1 VVGDTFVKWLELIQ
15 TFFDEDVVVPP
26 VIARDPFAHFTDE
39 YVGVRFTGGGP
50 APGGGAES
58 KRTIKE
64 QIMGDHVGFRHAGDA
79 ATHQDV
85 VIHQDWPVVHLQ
97 EDVIAFG
104 GIDDVARDADPT
116 PENWTVL
123 KESSA
128 G

>member
-1 VVGDTFVKWLELIQ
+1 
-15 TFFDEDVVVPP
+15 
-26 VIARDPFAHFTDE
+26 
-39 YVGVRFTGGGP
+39 
-50 APGGGAES
+50 
-58 KRTIKE
+58 
-64 QIMGDHVGFRHAGDA
+64 
-79 ATHQDV
+79 
-85 VIHQDWPVVHLQ
+85 VVHLQ